1 MSNQELTLA
10 ITQIKNANQN
20 GFISF
25 YNKTFHYNYVRAK
38 YLFPNIVECRE
49 FLRTVYLYH
58 FLHIA
63 ELEDTESYEK
73 WMSLNILHCYHDIL
87 AQNGIDAFSDIPLSA
102 SGSTALPEADL
113 TAYHCL
119 SKESSAPYLMNQ
131 LKELPVLPRIL
142 FLCFYHDGLSVAEI
156 ASSFTC
162 TNESVLWELEE
173 AKNILYKAYKH
184 QEKELSQKLHPFN
197 LPLVYEALELQNK
210 KYYSTKE
217 FALLV
222 WESIATSLTFR
233 KPKKKKVL
241 TLPIICCFSLLIL
254 ALVVLHMYSGTST
267 KKPVNSSAES
277 VITENTETAG
287 SKDADTSKNSD
298 STLEDD
304 LNPSSTTTIRDE
316 NGNVTTYDENGSEI
330 PTPSSH
336 ASELAP

>member
-102 SGSTALPEADL
+102 SGSTELPEADL

-119 SKESSAPYLMNQ
+119 SKESSAPYLRNE

-197 LPLVYEALELQNK
+197 LPLVYEALELQNE

-233 KPKKKKVL
+233 KPKKKVL